1 MKSTG
6 YFSSVF
12 SAFRKTFM
20 ASFIAIAIVTSINAF
35 AADATPAPAPETAP
49 KTTPETTGT
58 ESVWTTISMR
68 VTAYCPCEKCCGEW
82 ADGVTSNGHV
92 IEPGDCFVA
101 ADSRFSFDTEMLI
114 EGYNS
119 SNTVKVFDRGGAIK
133 GNKLDVFF
141 HTHQEAL
148 EWGVRYIDVKVRK
161 S

>member
-6 YFSSVF
+6 HFSSVF
-12 SAFRKTFM
+12 SAFKKTL
-20 ASFIAIAIVTSINAF
+20 IALVIAVSIVTSANAIG
-35 AADATPAPAPETAP
+35 AE
-49 KTTPETTGT
+49 KT
-58 ESVWTTISMR
+58 ESAWTTISMR
-68 VTAYCPCEKCCGEW
+68 VTAYCPCEQCCGEW

-101 ADSRFSFDTEMLI
+101 ADSRFAFDTVMLI
-114 EGYNS
+114 EGYNK

-141 HTHQEAL
+141 HTHQAAL

-161 S
+161 

>member
-1 MKSTG
+1 MKSRS
-6 YFSSVF
+6 YFSSDFPV
-12 SAFRKTFM
+12 FRKTFIV
-20 ASFIAIAIVTSINAF
+20 AAIAVAIVTSV
-35 AADATPAPAPETAP
+35 TAVAGQEP
-49 KTTPETTGT
+49 SDDGW
-58 ESVWTTISMR
+58 VTISMR

-101 ADSRFSFDTEMLI
+101 ADSRFPFGTEMLI
-114 EGYNS
+114 EGYNAS
-119 SNTVKVFDRGGAIK
+119 KPAKVFDRGGAIK

-141 HTHQEAL
+141 HTHQAAL